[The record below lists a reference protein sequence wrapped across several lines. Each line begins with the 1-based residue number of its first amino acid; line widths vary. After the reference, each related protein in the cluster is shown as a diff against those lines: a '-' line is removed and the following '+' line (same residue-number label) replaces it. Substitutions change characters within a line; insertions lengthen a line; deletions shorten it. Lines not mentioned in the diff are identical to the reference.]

1 MEVSKM
7 TQITG
12 NISTVQNIGLI
23 DRMIRFFGGGALL
36 AWGSLTLVMGG
47 NTTTAVVVALL
58 SVYPLMTTMMGW
70 DPFYQ
75 MFGTRTCS
83 LEGGRNTCGTF
94 PFELDSA
101 LGNDPKPGN
110 DYDHSLASS
119 QHDTKRAA

>member
-1 MEVSKM
+1 M

-12 NISTVQNIGLI
+12 KITTIQNIGLI

-36 AWGSLTLVMGG
+36 AWGCLMLAMGD
-47 NTTTAVVVALL
+47 NSTTATVVALL

-75 MFGTRTCS
+75 LFGARTCS

-94 PFELDSA
+94 PFEVDSV
-101 LGNDPKPGN
+101 LGNDPKPDH
-110 DYDHSLASS
+110 DYDHSLAGSH
-119 QHDTKRAA
+119 HDTPRRAA